1 MSDQLTSFISR
12 VFFIIAFVLIGL
24 AVFDWCIRLFGWT
37 ITWIGYNPGRI
48 LEISAL
54 LMIFVIALQL
64 RAIHQDLK
72 KT

>member
-1 MSDQLTSFISR
+1 MSDQLTSLISR
-12 VFFIIAFVLIGL
+12 VFFGIAFVLIGL
-24 AVFDWCIRLFGWT
+24 AAFDWVIRLFGWT
-37 ITWIGYNPGRI
+37 IAWVGYNPGRI
-48 LEISAL
+48 LEVAAL